1 MIKSFLS
8 YLDKNVFLKTFFLIL
23 VIIFLIEIPINNWL
37 SFIVFIYL
45 IIIILFNK
53 IIINQKN
60 FLVTTIVILISII
73 VKIITPS
80 SIDEGFFVYPT
91 KNYQISNEI
100 LPKKVNNFVK
110 DLVNKQ
116 YDVEIKSKISWSFSG
131 DGIWQKKDMSR
142 KIKNI
147 NFDNIYEEKI
157 GAFNDVAMQIN
168 HKNWSPYS
176 LRLPLV
182 IKYVLPESYINSEI
196 CFRGLIYYDNNFYNN
211 KEFKCKNTY
220 VNINELYA
228 FDIKSL
234 PNLSIHL
241 KSSNFLDQYS
251 EIISYLN
258 YFMALFLL
266 FLFTKFNYFSVSL
279 TLLGL
284 FNYFIFLIDLVFKEN
299 LPSKFSPFI
308 YMGRGNDGLMHYGY
322 GREIA
327 KYITEGNFFMT
338 LRGGVD
344 VFHWMPG
351 MRYFFALT
359 FFIFGE
365 TNLGYILIGILFPF
379 IIYSLLKK
387 LFNNKI
393 AKILT
398 FIFLIIPIFESYG
411 FLSFYYMKLIA
422 KGFGGT
428 LGWFCLIA
436 SINLLLNKNILVK
449 KNNFFQ
455 FFIIGLLFVILISC
469 RPNLLPTAF
478 ILLFGFII
486 YSIFKKN
493 YYNAIGLFLGGSSFF
508 LFVLHNY
515 YYGMTFDLIT
525 NSSSTLRNMPISPD
539 LWITLIKQILIFNI
553 DIDLLLKLL
562 RHVSIWIN
570 FYEIWLMVCILSLFL
585 IILSNKIEVQIKII
599 SLSLLAGH
607 SIYILY
613 AGVPRYTYGLWLL
626 SFVFMLY
633 YFNLKFE
640 ILDKIV
646 QWHTKVKFFKK

>member
-1 MIKSFLS
+1 
-8 YLDKNVFLKTFFLIL
+8 
-23 VIIFLIEIPINNWL
+23 
-37 SFIVFIYL
+37 
-45 IIIILFNK
+45 
-53 IIINQKN
+53 
-60 FLVTTIVILISII
+60 
-73 VKIITPS
+73 
-80 SIDEGFFVYPT
+80 
-91 KNYQISNEI
+91 
-100 LPKKVNNFVK
+100 
-110 DLVNKQ
+110 
-116 YDVEIKSKISWSFSG
+116 
-131 DGIWQKKDMSR
+131 
-142 KIKNI
+142 
-147 NFDNIYEEKI
+147 
-157 GAFNDVAMQIN
+157 
-168 HKNWSPYS
+168 
-176 LRLPLV
+176 
-182 IKYVLPESYINSEI
+182 
-196 CFRGLIYYDNNFYNN
+196 
-211 KEFKCKNTY
+211 
-220 VNINELYA
+220 
-228 FDIKSL
+228 
-234 PNLSIHL
+234 
-241 KSSNFLDQYS
+241 
-251 EIISYLN
+251 
-258 YFMALFLL
+258 MALFLL

-478 ILLFGFII
+478 ILLFGFLI

-525 NSSSTLRNMPISPD
+525 SRAC
-539 LWITLIKQILIFNI
+539 F
-553 DIDLLLKLL
+553 
-562 RHVSIWIN
+562 
-570 FYEIWLMVCILSLFL
+570 
-585 IILSNKIEVQIKII
+585 
-599 SLSLLAGH
+599 
-607 SIYILY
+607 
-613 AGVPRYTYGLWLL
+613 
-626 SFVFMLY
+626 
-633 YFNLKFE
+633 
-640 ILDKIV
+640 
-646 QWHTKVKFFKK
+646 